1 MIDFTQMIKAIQSA
15 KKSNTMIYNY
25 TIPQA
30 WNTFG
35 FEQGK
40 RLRNHEML
48 VDPHDFYSFALTKM
62 MQTETCERAVGK
74 EKGKNGSWI
83 EKEIL
88 YALDLRTLT
97 SWDHDRSDVIEQHNL
112 YALNDSGTFLKAI
125 ILLPLLK
132 RSGV

>member
-74 EKGKNGSWI
+74 ER
-83 EKEIL
+83 EKTE
-88 YALDLRTLT
+88 A
-97 SWDHDRSDVIEQHNL
+97 
-112 YALNDSGTFLKAI
+112 G
-125 ILLPLLK
+125 LK
-132 RSGV
+132 RKSYMRWICAP